1 MTCVSLTL
9 VTAVAVILGGIFA
22 AHAKEKTLGERAIS
36 GATRG
41 AAGGA
46 TTTKN
51 TGTNCQ
57 SDGICPKNGTQVTGI
72 NVSVGSAA
80 PLGSL
85 SDEPS
90 ARNDDQLEKVQTA
103 RRTANGTQ
111 LTGIRLP
118 QL

>member
-1 MTCVSLTL
+1 MKRVSLTL
-9 VTAVAVILGGIFA
+9 ATAAAVIVGVALA
-22 AHAKEKTLGERAIS
+22 AQAKERSLGERAVG

-46 TTTKN
+46 TSK
-51 TGTNCQ
+51 GTSNCQ
-57 SDGICPKNGTQVTGI
+57 ADFCPRNGRQLTGL
-72 NVSVGSAA
+72 NVSVGAA
-80 PLGSL
+80 VPIGSL
-85 SDEPS
+85 SDEQS